1 MWSICKLKKKFK
13 KLTHLRKLWEIMKKH
28 LRRCALRL
36 AKPWLT
42 AFPLLKPTI
51 FLDWHDM
58 EIDSLSYN
66 FSQNDLLELNIND
79 ENEEDFKNEDDFDT
93 DDEEDDYDP
102 YDDEYN
108 YYV

>member
-1 MWSICKLKKKFK
+1 
-13 KLTHLRKLWEIMKKH
+13 
-28 LRRCALRL
+28 
-36 AKPWLT
+36 
-42 AFPLLKPTI
+42 
-51 FLDWHDM
+51 M